1 MKPALEFFPVA
12 SIEWVEISPG
22 ISERVLAR
30 DDDGQTL
37 TRLLRW
43 APGTDTSPQGI
54 AVHDY
59 VEEILILS
67 GSMHDLTLDRMFRA
81 GEYACRPPGMQHG
94 PWTSEEGCEMFEVRH
109 GHGVR

>member
-12 SIEWVEISPG
+12 SIEWVEVSPG

-30 DDDGQTL
+30 DDAGRTL
-37 TRLLRW
+37 TRMLRW
-43 APGTDTSPQGI
+43 DPGTDTSPQGV

-67 GSMHDLTLDRMFRA
+67 GSMHDLTLDRTFRA
-81 GEYACRPPGMQHG
+81 GEYACRPPGMEHG

-109 GHGVR
+109 GDGVR

>member
-1 MKPALEFFPVA
+1 MKPALEFFPVS
-12 SIEWVEISPG
+12 SIEWVEVSPG
-22 ISERVLAR
+22 VSERVLAR

-67 GSMHDLTLDRMFRA
+67 GSIHDLTLDRTFRA

-109 GHGVR
+109 GDGVR